1 MWCVIFV
8 NFISQT
14 VLLKVCK
21 HIFENTFFY
30 STCKILTFQQVFQKL
45 YHLTWLYC
53 KSENKINYG
62 WWAFKLFEINSN
74 HSPLVMWIRLQY
86 NSTTTILTFTVV
98 ELVRPPVR
106 ILIAP
111 AGLSGVIVPV
121 LIPSVTVV
129 CHVSVVDVVRGVRV
143 REVG

>member
-1 MWCVIFV
+1 M
-8 NFISQT
+8 
-14 VLLKVCK
+14 
-21 HIFENTFFY
+21 
-30 STCKILTFQQVFQKL
+30 
-45 YHLTWLYC
+45 
-53 KSENKINYG
+53 
-62 WWAFKLFEINSN
+62 AFKLCETNSN

-86 NSTTTILTFTVV
+86 NSTTTLLTFTVV

-129 CHVSVVDVVRGVRV
+129 CHVSVVDVVRCVRV